1 MDAADRFLMLDT
13 TGSAGSS
20 ARVRIGYLAGAHGL
34 KGALRLRLDDPA
46 SATLAALRRVFVGA
60 ADAEPREYRLTAVAR
75 LNRATLRIALEG
87 IATPADADALRG
99 AILSVAAEDLP
110 ALEAGQFYY
119 FQAIGCEVAT
129 VGGERIGVVE
139 EVFSNGAHDVLVA
152 RDGTRE
158 ILIPA
163 IADIVRAIDLERRR
177 IVIEPVPGLLD

>member
-1 MDAADRFLMLDT
+1 MDAADRFSMLDKSS
-13 TGSAGSS
+13 SAGSGE
-20 ARVRIGYLAGAHGL
+20 RVRIGYLAGAHGL
-34 KGALRLRLDDPA
+34 KGALRLRLDDPE
-46 SATLAALRRVFVGA
+46 SATLDSLRRVFVGVA
-60 ADAEPREYRLTAVAR
+60 GAEPREYRLTAVAR
-75 LNRATLRIALEG
+75 LNRTTLRIALDE
-87 IATPADADALRG
+87 IATPEAADALRG
-99 AILSVAAEDLP
+99 AIMSAAAEDLP

-119 FQAIGCEVAT
+119 FQTIGCAVTT

-163 IADIVRAIDLERRR
+163 IADVVRAIDLELRR